1 MDNLSLDLETL
12 VHRLQTDEI
21 KVILKGKPKYI
32 TFVPPH
38 PSSEPFSQFSD
49 DRTPCG
55 LYGDEGRGV
64 CHSQLTEGAPLDVIS
79 FSQVLTFS
87 LLTTCVSEMVW
98 NNGRVIQKQPC
109 LLCSTQISPIAPL
122 LNSFSLAQLVEV
134 FAVDVCGSH
143 WGSLI
148 EPVTDTLSVSDR
160 HREHEDFCR
169 YCLCTWG
176 GCAGV
181 K

>member
-1 MDNLSLDLETL
+1 MQVLFACLSFRVHGGILRDGSCASYGHQQRFDGQEFGSVMDNLSLDLETL

-79 FSQVLTFS
+79 FS
-87 LLTTCVSEMVW
+87 
-98 NNGRVIQKQPC
+98 
-109 LLCSTQISPIAPL
+109 
-122 LNSFSLAQLVEV
+122 
-134 FAVDVCGSH
+134 
-143 WGSLI
+143 
-148 EPVTDTLSVSDR
+148 
-160 HREHEDFCR
+160 
-169 YCLCTWG
+169 
-176 GCAGV
+176 
-181 K
+181 